1 MPCGVQ
7 LITGISNSEI
17 GAVEEVALLDQ
28 PTKTIRQQTDDGKW
42 TLTIVFPPCADG
54 SDPITRAGGA
64 GGAPVP
70 IGSAKT
76 SPAAFVQAHLADAQA
91 VKKQCTVPVA
101 VTLAQSALETGWGRS
116 VVGNAY
122 FGIKATRP
130 DQPSVT
136 ATTHEFID
144 GQLLSTT
151 AAFCSYASYT
161 EAALA
166 YGTFLRQNARYGP
179 AFQHVDNPE
188 AFALAV
194 AAAGFATDPRY
205 GNKLV
210 DLMRQNDLEQYDR
223 V

>member
-1 MPCGVQ
+1 
-7 LITGISNSEI
+7 
-17 GAVEEVALLDQ
+17 VALLDQ
-28 PTKTIRQQTDDGKW
+28 PTKPIKQQTDDGKW

-54 SDPITRAGGA
+54 SDPITRADGP

-76 SPAAFVQAHLADAQA
+76 SPAAFVQAHLADA
-91 VKKQCTVPVA
+91 VKKQCAVSVA

-122 FGIKATRP
+122 FGIKATRA

-144 GQLLSTT
+144 GQRVSTT

-179 AFQHVDNPE
+179 PFQHVDDPA

-205 GNKLV
+205 GNELI
-210 DLMRQNDLEQYDR
+210 DLMLQNDLEQYDR